1 MSDDH
6 RAQESRNKPQRIAES
21 SEKNMLYVTAVDR
34 AILVLEAFSQRPGE
48 LSLTELAQMSGQGKS
63 ATQRFVFTWEKLGY
77 IARNP
82 ASRRLRLTPK
92 ALELGHSY
100 LRGDP
105 LIAQVAPH
113 LAMLRDQFGL
123 AVNLSMR
130 EGDDMI
136 YLLRLPSHQL
146 TLAEMLPGRRLP
158 AWSNASG
165 RMLLTQ
171 CDVDELRAIF
181 DRQPPLAFTPR
192 TTVDLDTLVA
202 EIAQARLDGYYVTQH
217 QVNMN
222 QIAVAILASLP
233 SGACVAIG
241 VATTFDD
248 YSVERVTSTIV
259 PALFRTAAALR

>member
-1 MSDDH
+1 MSQVAEQGQH
-6 RAQESRNKPQRIAES
+6 ESA
-21 SEKNMLYVTAVDR
+21 SEAKDALFVTAVGR
-34 AILVLEAFSQRPGE
+34 AIQVLEAFAQRPGD
-48 LSLTELAQMSGQGKS
+48 LSLSELAQMTGQGKS
-63 ATQRFVFTWEKLGY
+63 AAQRFVFTWEKLGY
-77 IARNP
+77 LSKDP
-82 ASRRLRLTPK
+82 VTRRLRLTPK
-92 ALELGHSY
+92 AVELGHSY

-113 LAMLRDQFGL
+113 LAVLRDQFGL

-130 EGDDMI
+130 AGDDMI

-171 CDVDELRAIF
+171 CTETELR
-181 DRQPPLAFTPR
+181 DMYVRQPPIAFTPR
-192 TTVDLDTLVA
+192 TTVDLDSMIR
-202 EIAQARLDGYYVTQH
+202 EIAQARQDGYAITQH

-222 QIAVAILASLP
+222 QIAVAILATLS
-233 SGACVAIG
+233 SGAQVAVG
-241 VATTFDD
+241 VATTLDD
-248 YSVERVTSTIV
+248 YSVARVQAELV